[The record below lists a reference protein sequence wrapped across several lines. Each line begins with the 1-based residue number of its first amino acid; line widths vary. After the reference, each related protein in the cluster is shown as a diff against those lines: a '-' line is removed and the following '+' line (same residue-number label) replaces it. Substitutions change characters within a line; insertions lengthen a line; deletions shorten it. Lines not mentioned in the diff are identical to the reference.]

1 METTAMLNKI
11 SVGRYVRH
19 EGQGLFIYNIKF
31 FKRIGDSVCYWSYCM
46 HMNRTYGKLYTMV
59 FVLSFTDGR
68 YRMYQI
74 NLTLTQIPWK
84 INVQTQRIEF

>member
-31 FKRIGDSVCYWSYCM
+31 FKRIGDSVCFWSLHVDVPM
-46 HMNRTYGKLYTMV
+46 EN
-59 FVLSFTDGR
+59 S
-68 YRMYQI
+68 
-74 NLTLTQIPWK
+74 TL
-84 INVQTQRIEF
+84 